1 MFSVALVI
9 QTSSVSVEMERC
21 VGCKA
26 LRLRGGWSPPM
37 VRLHTVLSRRELAAW
52 AACGAGAALAPRA
65 AHAFAPPV
73 GNVERLVP
81 LLRCREIIAEQREA
95 AASAAASAS
104 IDWRG
109 VQLVLS
115 RPPLTEAR
123 RGKAAAVVG
132 SGFGVAAAAYDESLR
147 YLAEIDESDRTFCYV
162 SKAVKVDAQ
171 CLQRLYTS
179 DRTYRTLLRNEVLT
193 QLQALEAEAAYQ
205 ARCTL

>member
-1 MFSVALVI
+1 MFCAIQALVI
-9 QTSSVSVEMERC
+9 QTSSVSVQVEQC

-26 LRLRGGWSPPM
+26 LRLRGGWSPPR
-37 VRLHTVLSRRELAAW
+37 VRPYAWLTRRELAAW

-73 GNVERLVP
+73 GNVELLVP
-81 LLRCREIIAEQREA
+81 LLRCRGIIAEQREA
-95 AASAAASAS
+95 AARAS

-115 RPPLTEAR
+115 RAPLTEAR

>member
-1 MFSVALVI
+1 MALVI

-37 VRLHTVLSRRELAAW
+37 VRLHTVLSRCEFAAW

-65 AHAFAPPV
+65 ARAFAPPV

-132 SGFGVAAAAYDESLR
+132 SGFGAAAAAYDESLR